1 MIKKIFGTF
10 GTRLLNVLVGFA
22 TLWFGTNFLG
32 REAWGIGAT
41 VIVDVSL
48 LLIAV
53 ELLSGSG
60 LIYFTPRK
68 PFATIFKLS
77 YIWIFSVTASI
88 SLILYVLYSLLPDI
102 YHAFIPEGYGIHI
115 VSMVFLYS
123 FHNFNMNVLL
133 GKERVGMQN
142 VLFIIQFMTQ
152 ITSMIVNIFVLDI
165 RTADAFIFSMI
176 SGYLLASIVG
186 FFCIIPYFIDRNQKI
201 SVDGQSTS
209 IIATMKEM
217 LNFGSIAQLS
227 NLVTMINRRISYIVI
242 KNIFGDAEVGVY
254 TSGTQVSEATK
265 LIGHSIALVQFS
277 SISNMN
283 DNEKAADITVK
294 LLKLACIMTALCM
307 LVICLVPRSVF
318 AWVFT
323 AEFSEIKDV
332 MISLSPGMVFMAA
345 DMIFS
350 HYFSGVNKIKYNL
363 YGTFVGLGVTIISI
377 ATLIPLYGIV
387 GAGISMSLTYLGTII
402 YKWIIFKKITNVKT
416 IQLLP
421 TLSDF
426 KTLVENIKQLTIKN

>member
-1 MIKKIFGTF
+1 MIKKIFGAF

-77 YIWIFSVTASI
+77 YIWIFSVTTVI
-88 SLILYVLYSLLPDI
+88 SLILYTLYSLLPDI

-115 VSMVFLYS
+115 VSMAFLYS

-142 VLFIIQFMTQ
+142 ILFIIQFMTQ
-152 ITSMIVNIFVLDI
+152 IISMIVNIFILDI

-176 SGYLLASIVG
+176 SGYLVASVVG
-186 FFCIIPYFIDRNQKI
+186 FFCIMPYFVNQ
-201 SVDGQSTS
+201 GQSAKDNS
-209 IIATMKEM
+209 RSESLVETMKEM

-277 SISNMN
+277 SISNMDDN
-283 DNEKAADITVK
+283 DKAADVTVK

-307 LVICLVPRSVF
+307 FVICLVPRSIF
-318 AWVFT
+318 AWIFT
-323 AEFSEIKDV
+323 EEFSEIKDV

-350 HYFSGVNKIKYNL
+350 HYFSGVNKVKYNL
-363 YGTFVGLGVTIISI
+363 YGTFVGLGITIVSI

-387 GAGISMSLTYLGTII
+387 GAGISMSLTYLGTIL
-402 YKWIIFKKITNVKT
+402 YKWLIFKKITKVRT

-421 TLSDF
+421 TLNDLKILIES
-426 KTLVENIKQLTIKN
+426 LRQLKINN